1 MLKLF
6 IRWIIIAISLVV
18 AAWLIPGI
26 TVSDTNGWIAVG
38 VMAAVLGF
46 VNAIIRPL
54 LAFFSCGCIVLTMG
68 LFMLVIN
75 AAMLSLCAS
84 SLTGIY
90 WNGDS
95 RGKAPANTWRRAFL
109 TCCVYLQCGIAAPSA
124 RRELSAERR

>member
-26 TVSDTNGWIAVG
+26 TISDTNGWIAVG

-46 VNAIIRPL
+46 VNAIIRPI

-75 AAMLSLCAS
+75 AAMLSLAS
-84 SLTGIY
+84 WISTNIFGVGFYVDGFWTALL
-90 WNGDS
+90 
-95 RGKAPANTWRRAFL
+95 GKSSEIVAAMIAYPA
-109 TCCVYLQCGIAAPSA
+109 
-124 RRELSAERR
+124 

>member
-6 IRWIIIAISLVV
+6 IRWIIIAAALVV

-26 TVSDTNGWIAVG
+26 VISNTNGWVAVG

-46 VNAIIRPL
+46 VNAIIRPI

-75 AAMLSLCAS
+75 AAMLSLAS
-84 SLTGIY
+84 WIVTTIFGVGFYVDGFWSALFGSIVVSLV
-90 WNGDS
+90 S
-95 RGKAPANTWRRAFL
+95 FFL
-109 TCCVYLQCGIAAPSA
+109 SIFLID
-124 RRELSAERR
+124 ED

>member
-6 IRWIIIAISLVV
+6 IRWIIIAVSLVV

-26 TVSDTNGWIAVG
+26 TISDTNGWIAVL

-46 VNAIIRPL
+46 VNAIIRPI

-75 AAMLSLCAS
+75 AAMFSLASWFSTNVLGFGFYVDGFWPALFGSIIVSIVSFFLSM
-84 SLTGIY
+84 
-90 WNGDS
+90 
-95 RGKAPANTWRRAFL
+95 FL
-109 TCCVYLQCGIAAPSA
+109 ID
-124 RRELSAERR
+124 EE

>member
-6 IRWIIIAISLVV
+6 IRWVIIALSLVV

-26 TVSDTNGWIAVG
+26 TIEGTNGWVTVA

-46 VNAIIRPL
+46 VNAIIRPI

-75 AAMLSLCAS
+75 AATLSLAS
-84 SLTGIY
+84 WISNELFNVGFYIDGFWAALFGSIVVSLV
-90 WNGDS
+90 S
-95 RGKAPANTWRRAFL
+95 FFL
-109 TCCVYLQCGIAAPSA
+109 SIFLID
-124 RRELSAERR
+124 ED

>member
-6 IRWIIIAISLVV
+6 IRWIIIAVALVV

-26 TVSDTNGWIAVG
+26 TISDTNGWIAVG

-54 LAFFSCGCIVLTMG
+54 LAFFSCGCIVLSMG

-75 AAMLSLCAS
+75 AAMLSLAS
-84 SLTGIY
+84 WIATNIFNVGFY
-90 WNGDS
+90 VDGFW
-95 RGKAPANTWRRAFL
+95 PALFGSIVVSIVSFFL
-109 TCCVYLQCGIAAPSA
+109 SMFLID
-124 RRELSAERR
+124 EN

>member
-6 IRWIIIAISLVV
+6 IRWVIIAVSLMV

-26 TVSDTNGWIAVG
+26 TIEGTNGWVTVA

-46 VNAIIRPL
+46 VNAIIRPI

-75 AAMLSLCAS
+75 AAMLSLAS
-84 SLTGIY
+84 WIATDLLGIGFYVDGFWSALFGSIIVSLV
-90 WNGDS
+90 S
-95 RGKAPANTWRRAFL
+95 FFL
-109 TCCVYLQCGIAAPSA
+109 SLFLID
-124 RRELSAERR
+124 ED

>member
-18 AAWLIPGI
+18 ATWLIPGI
-26 TVSDTNGWIAVG
+26 TISDTNGWIAVG

-46 VNAIIRPL
+46 VNAIIRPI

-75 AAMLSLCAS
+75 AVMLLLSSWVATNIFGVGFYVDGFWPALFGSLVIS
-84 SLTGIY
+84 MVSF
-90 WNGDS
+90 
-95 RGKAPANTWRRAFL
+95 FL
-109 TCCVYLQCGIAAPSA
+109 SMFLID
-124 RRELSAERR
+124 ED

>member
-6 IRWIIIAISLVV
+6 IRWIIIAVSLVV

-26 TVSDTNGWIAVG
+26 VIADTNGWIAVG

-46 VNAIIRPL
+46 VNAIIRPI

-75 AAMLSLCAS
+75 AAMLSLS
-84 SLTGIY
+84 SWIATTIFGVGFYVDGFWSALFGSIVV
-90 WNGDS
+90 S
-95 RGKAPANTWRRAFL
+95 IISFFL
-109 TCCVYLQCGIAAPSA
+109 SMFLID
-124 RRELSAERR
+124 ED

>member
-26 TVSDTNGWIAVG
+26 TISDTNGWIAVG

-46 VNAIIRPL
+46 VNAIIRPV

-75 AAMLSLCAS
+75 AAMLSLAS
-84 SLTGIY
+84 WISTNLLGVGFYVNGFWPALFGSIVISIVSFFLSL
-90 WNGDS
+90 
-95 RGKAPANTWRRAFL
+95 FL
-109 TCCVYLQCGIAAPSA
+109 ID
-124 RRELSAERR
+124 ED

>member
-6 IRWIIIAISLVV
+6 IRWIIIAVALVV

-46 VNAIIRPL
+46 ANAIIRPI

-75 AAMLSLCAS
+75 AAMLSLS
-84 SLTGIY
+84 SWIANSLFGVGFY
-90 WNGDS
+90 VDGFW
-95 RGKAPANTWRRAFL
+95 PALFGSIVVSVVSFFL
-109 TCCVYLQCGIAAPSA
+109 SLFLID
-124 RRELSAERR
+124 EE

>member
-26 TVSDTNGWIAVG
+26 TISDTNGWIAVG

-46 VNAIIRPL
+46 VNAIIRPI

-68 LFMLVIN
+68 LFMLIIN
-75 AAMLSLCAS
+75 AATLSLAS
-84 SLTGIY
+84 WISTNLFGVGFYVDGFWPALFGSIIVSIVSFFLSL
-90 WNGDS
+90 
-95 RGKAPANTWRRAFL
+95 FL
-109 TCCVYLQCGIAAPSA
+109 ID
-124 RRELSAERR
+124 ED

>member
-6 IRWIIIAISLVV
+6 IRWIIIAAALVV

-26 TVSDTNGWIAVG
+26 TITGTNGWIAVG

-46 VNAIIRPL
+46 VNAIIRPI

-75 AAMLSLCAS
+75 AAMLSLAS
-84 SLTGIY
+84 WIATTIFGVGFYVDGFWSALFGSIVI
-90 WNGDS
+90 S
-95 RGKAPANTWRRAFL
+95 IVSFFL
-109 TCCVYLQCGIAAPSA
+109 SIFLID
-124 RRELSAERR
+124 ED